1 MPNQRH
7 INPTAGRGRRLAAT
21 LSVTGCLCGL
31 LALAAIPAQAS
42 SGAFISAFSTT
53 TTLASTPPANGDQ
66 NPYGIVVVPRTVG
79 KLRAG
84 NILVSNFNN
93 EGPTDAN
100 GNPTT
105 GGNQGEGTTIV
116 QFNSDG
122 SNPRLFA
129 QIDPSSFPGGVGLTT
144 ALSVLP
150 NGDVVVGNLPTTDGT
165 SATMTAG
172 GLIVLGPEGRVISS
186 ISGAPI
192 NGPWDMTEVSFGR
205 LFAALFVTNVLNGT
219 VAASPTTVNNGTVV
233 RIDLLTLPGLRP
245 IVIDERVIANGF
257 AERTDPAALV
267 VGPTGVGLGRNDTLY
282 VADTNN
288 NRIAAIPNALIRMT
302 PATGGGQTVS
312 SGGAINGPLGLT
324 IAPNG
329 DVLTTNGGDG
339 NLVETTPGGMQI
351 AQTTLDSTVG
361 AGALFGLTVPPA
373 ANGVLYV
380 DDGNNT
386 LRLLH

>member
-1 MPNQRH
+1 MPNHRH
-7 INPTAGRGRRLAAT
+7 INATGGRGRRLAAT
-21 LSVTGCLCGL
+21 LSVAGCLCGL

-42 SGAFISAFSTT
+42 PGAFISAFSTT
-53 TTLASTPPANGDQ
+53 TTLASTVPANGDQ
-66 NPYGIVVVPRTVG
+66 NPYGIVVVPRSAG

-93 EGPTDAN
+93 EGPTDAS

-116 QFNSDG
+116 QFNGDG

-129 QIDPSSFPGGVGLTT
+129 QLDPADFPGGVGLTT

-150 NGDVVVGNLPTTDGT
+150 NGYVVVGSLPTTDGT

-172 GLIVLGPEGRVISS
+172 ALIVLNPQGKVVSS
-186 ISGAPI
+186 ISGGPI
-192 NGPWDMTEVSFGR
+192 NGPWDMTEVGFGP
-205 LFAALFVTNVLNGT
+205 FAALFVTNVLNGT
-219 VAASPTTVNNGTVV
+219 VAASPNTVDNGTVV

-245 IVIDERVIANGF
+245 IVLDEHVIANGF
-257 AERTDPAALV
+257 AERTDPNALV

-282 VADTNN
+282 VADTDNS
-288 NRIAAIPNALIRMT
+288 RIAAIPNALTRST
-302 PATGGGQTVS
+302 PVTGGGQTLT

-329 DVLTTNGGDG
+329 DVLTTTGGDG
-339 NLVETTPGGMQI
+339 NLIETTPSGSQI
-351 AQTTLDSTVG
+351 AQFTLDSTVG

-373 ANGVLYV
+373 GNGVLYV
-380 DDGNNT
+380 DDGDNT